1 MHRAIERLQIRNFT
15 RSNLVARSA
24 AILLLAV
31 AQVPGAAAAAADDP
45 PGASIESLLEL
56 ARASNPEF
64 ASMRFEADAAS
75 ERLGSAGA
83 FPDPSL
89 RVELM
94 DITNSGTTSPS
105 LRPSRIGEAKY
116 TFMQMLPWFGKRDAM
131 RGAAEA
137 DARAAASRAQGGWLE
152 ITTRIK
158 TAYAQ
163 YYLAYAN
170 ERLVRE
176 MLDLLAR
183 LETVAQSRYAGGL
196 AAQQD
201 AIRAQVEITTLR
213 TDLIVIEAERHR
225 VSARINALV
234 GRPIVARLAEPRR
247 ARPIPPP
254 ARMQLADLQERIV
267 ARNPIVA
274 AEAARVESATKT
286 LDGTYLSRYPDVTVG
301 VAPTQMGNKIME
313 WEVMFEVSIPLQQG
327 ARRAREREAHAM
339 LGAAKARHDAA
350 ANTAAGEL
358 GEAVAG
364 LEAARRTDS
373 VISASLLPQA
383 ELTFQ
388 SALAAYENGKV
399 DFATLL
405 DAQRQVLRARQEG
418 LKAQAEAQARLAEIE
433 RIVGEDL

>member
-1 MHRAIERLQIRNFT
+1 MRL
-15 RSNLVARSA
+15 
-24 AILLLAV
+24 
-31 AQVPGAAAAAADDP
+31 
-45 PGASIESLLEL
+45 
-56 ARASNPEF
+56 
-64 ASMRFEADAAS
+64 EADAAT
-75 ERLGSAGA
+75 ERLASAGA

-89 RVELM
+89 RLELM
-94 DITNSGTTSPS
+94 DITNGGTTSPS

-152 ITTRIK
+152 IATRIK
-158 TAYAQ
+158 SAYAQ
-163 YYLAYAN
+163 YYLAHAN

-213 TDLIVIEAERHR
+213 TDLIVIESERHR

-234 GRPIVARLAEPRR
+234 GRPIVARLAEPRS

-254 ARMQLADLQERIV
+254 ARLQLADLQERIV
-267 ARNPIVA
+267 ARNPVVA

-286 LDGTYLSRYPDVTVG
+286 LDGTYLNRYPDVTVG
-301 VAPTQMGNKIME
+301 VAPTQMGNKLME

-327 ARRAREREAHAM
+327 ARRAKEREAQAM
-339 LGAAKARHDAA
+339 LDAAKARHNAA

-373 VISASLLPQA
+373 LISASLLPQA

-405 DAQRQVLRARQEG
+405 DAQRQVLRARQEA